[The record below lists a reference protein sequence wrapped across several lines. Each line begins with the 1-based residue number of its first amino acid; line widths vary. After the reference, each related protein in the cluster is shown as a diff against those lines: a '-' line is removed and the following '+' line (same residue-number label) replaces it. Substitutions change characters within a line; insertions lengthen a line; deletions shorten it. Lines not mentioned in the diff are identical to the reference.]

1 MIAAYVIS
9 RPGFLRTLST
19 KILSVTLVCFL
30 VPAIGTRSGEQPPRV
45 AVSQAAGAYHSIAL
59 LRDGSLVSWGQNTF
73 GQLGDGTV
81 SNRTVPT
88 PVAIPSDVHVAA
100 VAAGRAHSLA
110 LTTTGAIWAWGDNRS
125 GQLGN
130 GTRTPS
136 KIPEPVTMPSN
147 HVFTQIVAGDNFS
160 EALATDGTIWGWGDN
175 SFGQLGNGT
184 TQTALRP
191 VEALTPPN
199 RIVTSLSAGASHSLM
214 LTSDGALWATGD
226 NRYGQ
231 LGDGGTTAASTPVRV
246 KLPQDQ
252 IVTAV
257 AAGAGHSLAATKD
270 GNAWAWGLNDSGQL
284 GDGRTV
290 NSPLPV
296 AVDLPVGSSVT
307 SLSAGGRNSMAI
319 TSDGALLAWGNNL
332 HGALGDGTTTS
343 RSVPVSVLLPK
354 TAVPTHSA
362 VGTMAASSLTTAG
375 SLWSWGYNRY
385 GQVGDGSTKDR
396 IIPVRAAL

>member
-19 KILSVTLVCFL
+19 KILSVTLVGLL
-30 VPAIGTRSGEQPPRV
+30 VPAIGTRFGEQPPRV

-81 SNRTVPT
+81 SNRATPT
-88 PVAIPSDVHVAA
+88 PVAMPSDVHVAA
-100 VAAGRAHSLA
+100 VAAGRTHSLA

-160 EALATDGTIWGWGDN
+160 EALATDGTVWGWGDN
-175 SFGQLGNGT
+175 CFGQLGNGT
-184 TQTALRP
+184 TQTTLRP

-199 RIVTSLSAGASHSLM
+199 RIVTSLSAGATHSLM

-231 LGDGGTTAASTPVRV
+231 LGDGGTTAASAPVRV

-252 IVTAV
+252 IVTAI

-284 GDGRTV
+284 GDGRAV

-296 AVDLPVGSSVT
+296 AVDLPAGSSVT

-343 RSVPVSVLLPK
+343 RCVPVSVLLPK
-354 TAVPTHSA
+354 TAAPTHSA